1 MTSVEL
7 IGPYHR
13 ESYGGHTAAVGWS
26 GLSIGDIKEVTWNK
40 YINY

>member
-13 ESYGGHTAAVGWS
+13 ESYGGHTAAVGWN
-26 GLSIGDIKEVTWNK
+26 GYFYWG
-40 YINY
+40 Y